1 MNNTITYGMVEEKF
15 TAGENIRVSY
25 GIVAYSDFERD
36 GTATIVASAKDLSN
50 DKQRIKDLV
59 KTCNRLQLSLLHFDE
74 VVSDFLAE

>member
-1 MNNTITYGMVEEKF
+1 MNNTITYGMVEETY

-50 DKQRIKDLV
+50 DKQRVKDLV
-59 KTCNRLQLSLLHFDE
+59 KICNLLKLSLLHFDE